1 MTMTRYFTAADGA
14 VLAYLD
20 QGRGLPV
27 LCLSG
32 LTRTKEDFDDALPA
46 LAGCRVIR
54 MDYRGRGQS
63 AYTGA
68 STYTVAQEA
77 ADALALMDHLGL
89 SQVALLGTSRGGM
102 IGMGLAAMA
111 PNRLLGLCLND
122 IGPELH
128 QPGLERV
135 RDYVGRRPAA
145 RTLAELATKLP
156 AFNPGFHGVADSQ
169 WQAMAARLY
178 RETDDGLELNYDPD
192 LRQSVLLSFSA
203 QPFDLWKIWPT
214 FEELPLALIRGANSD
229 LLTQATADRMHA
241 SRPDMI
247 RAEVPGRAH
256 VPFLDEPESVAALR
270 GWLEKMR

>member
-1 MTMTRYFTAADGA
+1 MTRFFTAADGA
-14 VLAYLD
+14 RIAYRD

-32 LTRTKEDFDDALPA
+32 LTRTKEDFDDAMPA

-54 MDYRGRGQS
+54 MDYRGRGES
-63 AYTGA
+63 AFTGP
-68 STYTVAQEA
+68 STYTIAQEA
-77 ADALALMDHLGL
+77 ADAMALMDHLGV

-102 IGMGLAAMA
+102 IGMGIANMA

-128 QPGLERV
+128 RPGLERV

-145 RTLAELATKLP
+145 KTLAELAEKLP
-156 AFNPGFHGVADSQ
+156 AFNPGFEGVTPAQ

-178 RETDDGLELNYDPD
+178 RETPEGLELNYDPD
-192 LRQSVLLSFSA
+192 LRHSVLLSFSA
-203 QPFDLWKIWPT
+203 QPFDMWKIWPPGPD
-214 FEELPLALIRGANSD
+214 LPLALIRGVNSD
-229 LLTQATADRMHA
+229 LLTQETADRMQET
-241 SRPDMI
+241 RPDMI

-270 GWLEKMR
+270 SWVEKMR